1 MKKPSRVQRVEKVV
15 VFAVAINE
23 IQILD
28 MIGVFLYVLFKKV
41 TFLSRGAELT
51 LLGFCLLIVIWGA
64 AMDIRDA
71 LITRRVADQT
81 RMLEEAYGQLED
93 LNATLR

>member
-1 MKKPSRVQRVEKVV
+1 MKKPSRVLRVEKVV
-15 VFAVAINE
+15 GFAVAINVF
-23 IQILD
+23 QILA

-64 AMDIRDA
+64 AMDIRDPPRRRSDA
-71 LITRRVADQT
+71 DARRSLRATRGSERDAA
-81 RMLEEAYGQLED
+81 MPAP
-93 LNATLR
+93 